1 MTVRVSA
8 TWAARNLGDC
18 LTRIKHTGDRFVLLE
33 NGRPVAELV
42 PVARSRA
49 TLREVW
55 DALSSVPVDA
65 DFADDLQ
72 AVNSADRVSAA
83 PGAV

>member
-18 LTRIKHTGDRFVLLE
+18 LARIKHTGDRFVLLE

-65 DFADDLQ
+65 DFAADLQ
-72 AVNSADRVSAA
+72 AVNSADRVLDNLWE
-83 PGAV
+83 